1 MNVTINGHSVRVETI
16 ENELVDAQRM
26 LDNAIGYDGTVN
38 MTTVVE
44 LSSQLSAVNSTIA
57 REYYTANRTIVLI
70 LEEQQMITEIWEELN
85 MLNETAQALL
95 VNLSLA
101 NNTTEEVEILVQRFN
116 VAYTLL
122 RSNLSSLAVRYNML
136 SDVVVLISQIAS
148 NASLFLENAEDDFN
162 SLAADVNT
170 STVRANSALLK
181 AIQLNSTINATQTA
195 AQTTLD
201 SVNRLLVS
209 FCL

>member
-1 MNVTINGHSVRVETI
+1 
-16 ENELVDAQRM
+16 M

-57 REYYTANRTIVLI
+57 REYYTANRTIALI
-70 LEEQQMITEIWEELN
+70 LDERQMITEIWEELN
-85 MLNETAQALL
+85 MLNQSAQVLF

-101 NNTTEEVEILVQRFN
+101 RNTTEEAEIQVQIFN
-116 VAYTLL
+116 EEYTLL
-122 RSNLSSLAVRYNML
+122 RRNLSSLAVRYDML
-136 SDVVVLISQIAS
+136 SNQIVMINQIAN
-148 NASLFLENAEDDFN
+148 NASMSLENAEADFS

-170 STVRANSALLK
+170 STARANSALLK
-181 AIQLNSTINATQTA
+181 ATQLNNTINATLIA
-195 AQTTLD
+195 AQMTLD

-209 FCL
+209 FAIIFPCYISI